1 MTMDGCERRK
11 TEPLFVFRFMTTV
24 QSSLG
29 WRKPTLRFI
38 VKTQAVGPRVFDV
51 KIEETLNK

>member
-1 MTMDGCERRK
+1 MRETHK
-11 TEPLFVFRFMTTV
+11 PEPFVVWFMTTV

-38 VKTQAVGPRVFDV
+38 VVIQGGDRRIFDV
-51 KIEETLNK
+51 KTKETLNK